1 MRNIISLK
9 KVAIGS
15 GVILLL
21 ASTIFYYLLYIRVTN
36 SGLTFTNPL
45 QIPGLLE
52 STEKDGQ
59 KVFELTPQHGQT
71 EFLAG
76 QKAETMGYNGSY
88 LGPTIRV
95 NRGDD
100 VLINVTNQL
109 DVMTTVHWHGMH
121 VPPEMD
127 GTPHQM
133 IPPGGTWQAQYPIL
147 NEAATMWYHPHPHGQ
162 TAQQVYRG
170 LVGLFII
177 DDENSK
183 RLDLPNTYGVD
194 DIPLVIQERLFDEE
208 GALHYEIN
216 SGAYYG
222 DEILV
227 NGTHNPFIEVPAKQV
242 RLRLL
247 NGSNARVYHFGF
259 DDDRLFHQI
268 ATDGGFLEAPV
279 PLTRIRLA
287 PGERAEIVVNLS
299 DGGEA
304 LLKSYPED
312 EFLLLAESVLEDGI
326 GNSHFD
332 ILKIVANSTDAAV
345 ASQASATLPQ
355 TLNQIERWA
364 AEEANHVRKMILAGP
379 IIGEDEDEDEDE
391 DEEGEGGPGG
401 RIPINGKLMD
411 MSRIDEVV
419 TLGDFEIWELTN
431 AGGQMHPFHIHD
443 IQFLILDRDG
453 VPPTASEAG
462 WKDTVLVYP
471 NETVRFITQFNTY
484 ADPTIPFMYHC
495 HILEHEDRGMMG
507 QFVVVEPE

>member
-1 MRNIISLK
+1 MQK
-9 KVAIGS
+9 KVSFKKMAIGFT
-15 GVILLL
+15 VILLL
-21 ASTIFYYLLYIRVTN
+21 ACIILYYLLYIRVTN

-45 QIPGLLE
+45 SIPALLE
-52 STEKDGQ
+52 STQKDGQ

-133 IPPGGTWQAQYPIL
+133 IAPGDTWQAQYPIL
-147 NEAATMWYHPHPHGQ
+147 NEASTMWYHPHPHGQ

-183 RLDLPNTYGVD
+183 SLDLPNSYGID

-208 GALHYEIN
+208 GSLHYEIN

-247 NGSNARVYHFGF
+247 NGSNARAYHFGF

-268 ATDGGFLEAPV
+268 ATDGGFLEAPL

-287 PGERAEIVVNLS
+287 PGERAELVVDLS
-299 DGGEA
+299 DGSET
-304 LLKSYPED
+304 LLKSFPED
-312 EFLLLAESVLEDGI
+312 DFLTLAESVLEDFI

-332 ILKIVANSTDAAV
+332 ILKIVPDGTGND
-345 ASQASATLPQ
+345 QASATLPQ
-355 TLNQIERWA
+355 TLNKIERWP
-364 AEEANHVRKMILAGP
+364 AEEANHVRKMVLAGP
-379 IIGEDEDEDEDE
+379 IIGEDEEDEDEDE
-391 DEEGEGGPGG
+391 DEGPGG

-411 MSRIDEVV
+411 MKRIDEVV
-419 TLGDFEIWELTN
+419 TLGDIEIWELTN
-431 AGGQMHPFHIHD
+431 VGGQMHPFHIHD

-453 VPPTASEAG
+453 VPPPASEAG
-462 WKDTVLVYP
+462 WKDTVPVYP

-484 ADPTIPFMYHC
+484 ADSTVPFMYHC

-507 QFVVVEPE
+507 QFIVVEPDDQ

>member
-1 MRNIISLK
+1 MRNAISLK
-9 KVAIGS
+9 NVAIGF
-15 GVILLL
+15 GIILLL
-21 ASTIFYYLLYIRVTN
+21 ACTILYYLLYIRVTN
-36 SGLTFTNPL
+36 SGLTFSNPL
-45 QIPGLLE
+45 PIPALLE
-52 STEKDGQ
+52 PTQKDGQ

-76 QKAETMGYNGSY
+76 QKTETMGYNGDY

-109 DVMTTVHWHGMH
+109 DVMTTVHWHGLH

-127 GTPHQM
+127 GTPHQK
-133 IPPGGTWQAQYPIL
+133 IAPGETWQAQYPIL
-147 NEAATMWYHPHPHGQ
+147 NEASTMWYHPHPHGQ

-183 RLDLPNTYGVD
+183 SLDLPNTYGVD

-208 GALHYEIN
+208 GVLHYEIN

-227 NGTHNPFIEVPAKQV
+227 NGTHNPFIELPAKQV

-259 DDDRLFHQI
+259 ADDRLFHQI
-268 ATDGGFLEAPV
+268 ATDGGFLEAPL

-287 PGERAEIVVNLS
+287 PGERAELVVDLS
-299 DGGEA
+299 DGSETM
-304 LLKSYPED
+304 LKSFPED
-312 EFLLLAESVLEDGI
+312 EFLLLAESVLEDFI
-326 GNSHFD
+326 GNSQFD
-332 ILKIVANSTDAAV
+332 ILKIVPDGTGND
-345 ASQASATLPQ
+345 QASAPLPQ
-355 TLNQIERWA
+355 TLNQIERWR
-364 AEEANHVRKMILAGP
+364 AEEVKHVRKMILAGP
-379 IIGEDEDEDEDE
+379 ITGEDEDEDEDE
-391 DEEGEGGPGG
+391 GPGR

-411 MSRIDEVV
+411 MKRIDEVV
-419 TLGDFEIWELTN
+419 TLGDIEIWELTN
-431 AGGQMHPFHIHD
+431 IGGQMHPFHIHD

-453 VPPTASEAG
+453 VPPAASEAG
-462 WKDTVLVYP
+462 WKDTVPVYP

-484 ADPTIPFMYHC
+484 ADPTVPFMYHC

-507 QFVVVEPE
+507 QFIVVEPD